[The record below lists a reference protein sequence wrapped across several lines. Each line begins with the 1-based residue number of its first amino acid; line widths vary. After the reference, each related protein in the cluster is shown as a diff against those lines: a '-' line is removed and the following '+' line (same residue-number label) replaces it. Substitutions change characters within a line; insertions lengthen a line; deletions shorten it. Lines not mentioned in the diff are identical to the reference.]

1 VISRGI
7 FFVFIFNRE
16 NNIMNIRAL
25 IFAAALLLL
34 VPMAGCKSGNE
45 QASTPPAG
53 QQPVT
58 VQPGAAPAGPGAT
71 APASEPAQVAPAPQE
86 AQLSGKVLET
96 MNAAGYTYVN
106 VETPTGP
113 VWAALPETKVE
124 VGQDVVLAGGME
136 MKNFESKTLGRT
148 FDSVIFSTGI
158 VPQGGEALAPAAPGA
173 PAAAGAAAPAAGGES
188 FAAAMQQEAAGASAN
203 TMHGG
208 DAPAS
213 GGSAAA
219 VVPSSDIKV
228 DKAEGENAY
237 TIGELFAKKGELNDK
252 KVIVRGKV
260 VKVSKMIM
268 GKNWLHLQDGT
279 GEATSSTHDLVVT
292 TAGEAQKDAVVVVE
306 GTLHADRD
314 FGSGY
319 RYDVIVEDAEV
330 K

>member
-1 VISRGI
+1 
-7 FFVFIFNRE
+7 
-16 NNIMNIRAL
+16 MNIRAL
-25 IFAAALLLL
+25 IFAAALILF
-34 VPMAGCKSGNE
+34 VAVAGCKGDSE
-45 QASTPPAG
+45 KASAPAVDK
-53 QQPVT
+53 QPVT
-58 VQPGAAPAGPGAT
+58 VQQGAVPAGP
-71 APASEPAQVAPAPQE
+71 VAPAEPAPVEPAPQV
-86 AQLSGKVLET
+86 AQISGKILET

-113 VWAALPETKVE
+113 VWAALPESKVE
-124 VGQDVVLAGGME
+124 VGEDVVLAGGME

-158 VPQGGEALAPAAPGA
+158 VPQGGEAVAPAAPA
-173 PAAAGAAAPAAGGES
+173 ASAAAGAAAPAAVGES
-188 FAAAMQQEAAGASAN
+188 FTAAMQQEAAGVAAN
-203 TMHGG
+203 PMHGA

-219 VVPSSDIKV
+219 IVPSNDVKV
-228 DKAEGENAY
+228 EKAEGENAY
-237 TIGELFAKKGELNDK
+237 TIAELFTKKGELNDK
-252 KVIVRGKV
+252 KVKVRGKV
-260 VKVSKMIM
+260 VKVSMMIM

-279 GEATSSTHDLVVT
+279 GDANSSSHDLVVT

-319 RYDVIVEDAEV
+319 RYDVIVEDAEI

>member
-1 VISRGI
+1 
-7 FFVFIFNRE
+7 
-16 NNIMNIRAL
+16 MNIRAL
-25 IFAAALLLL
+25 IFAAALLLF
-34 VPMAGCKSGNE
+34 VAVAGCKGNNE
-45 QASTPPAG
+45 QASAPAADK
-53 QQPVT
+53 QPAT
-58 VQPGAAPAGPGAT
+58 VQPGAAPAAGPGAP
-71 APASEPAQVAPAPQE
+71 APAPAEPAQVAPAPQE

-124 VGQDVVLAGGME
+124 VGQDIVLAGGME

-158 VPQGGEALAPAAPGA
+158 VPQGGEAVAPAAS
-173 PAAAGAAAPAAGGES
+173 AAAGAAAPASGGES
-188 FAAAMQQEAAGASAN
+188 FTAAMQQEAAGAPAN
-203 TMHGG
+203 PMHAA

-219 VVPSSDIKV
+219 IVPSSDIKV
-228 DKAEGENAY
+228 DKAEGANAY

-252 KVIVRGKV
+252 KVMVRGKV

-279 GEATSSTHDLVVT
+279 GEANSSTHDLVVT
-292 TAGEAQKDAVVVVE
+292 TAGEAQKDAVVLVE

-319 RYDVIVEDAEV
+319 RYDVIVEDAEI